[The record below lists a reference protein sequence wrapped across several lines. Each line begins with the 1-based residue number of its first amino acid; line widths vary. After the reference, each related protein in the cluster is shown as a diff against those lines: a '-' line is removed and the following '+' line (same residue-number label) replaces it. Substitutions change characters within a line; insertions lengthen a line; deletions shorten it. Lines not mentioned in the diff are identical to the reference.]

1 MPMFLIIFYFIAK
14 KRNIR
19 MLTISLVMNFIGIY
33 VAGTSALLSIY
44 LPKDCYTTFS
54 YNSNFITST
63 TIQYQNLCS
72 FDFNRAQIALEFII
86 ELCSLAF
93 CFIVIYFKKLHE

>member
-1 MPMFLIIFYFIAK
+1 
-14 KRNIR
+14 

-33 VAGTSALLSIY
+33 VACASVFLSSL

-54 YNSNFITST
+54 YNSNFITSA
-63 TIQYQNLCS
+63 TIQYQNLCI
-72 FDFNRAQIALEFII
+72 FDFNRAQIALELII
-86 ELCSLAF
+86 ELFSIAF